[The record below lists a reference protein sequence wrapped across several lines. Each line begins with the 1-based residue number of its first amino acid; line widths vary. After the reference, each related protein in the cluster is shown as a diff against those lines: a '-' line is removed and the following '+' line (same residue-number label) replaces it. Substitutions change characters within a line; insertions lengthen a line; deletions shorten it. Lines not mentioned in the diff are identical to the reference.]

1 MSEAELPLSQES
13 FPEGELNFGTFV
25 TSLATS
31 ALVHLG
37 EGVSEEDLTSSI
49 NLPMAHQVIEL
60 IGLLQEKT
68 RGNLSSEEQK
78 LVEELLYDLRI
89 RYLRAS
95 KTSTAK

>member
-1 MSEAELPLSQES
+1 MSESDFTLPPNTSS
-13 FPEGELNFGTFV
+13 DGELNFGTFV

-37 EGVSEEDLTSSI
+37 EGASEEEPTPVV

-60 IGLLQEKT
+60 IGLLREKT

-78 LVEELLYDLRI
+78 LIDELLYDLRL
-89 RYLRAS
+89 RYLRSSQSHAQ
-95 KTSTAK
+95 K